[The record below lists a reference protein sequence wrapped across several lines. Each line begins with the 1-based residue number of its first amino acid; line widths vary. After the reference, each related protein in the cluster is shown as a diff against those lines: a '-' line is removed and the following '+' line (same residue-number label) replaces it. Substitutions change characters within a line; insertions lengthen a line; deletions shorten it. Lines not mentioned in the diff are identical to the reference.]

1 MGLLPISISLI
12 VSWVC
17 MIFDSSPVFFC
28 WYWHNKHCSI
38 FQTHIRYHNA
48 GDTNRN
54 LCIWNSILVVIY
66 RCICCELNF
75 SASNHAFVIQILL
88 FFFLQIPLGLLYV
101 FYPVFY
107 ELQLVSTFTYLE
119 KRFSRIVR
127 LVASFCFLLGSL
139 VFLPIFIYVP
149 SLAFNQGDYAIF
161 LVHSV
166 AWLIYI
172 CIVCSSVSGINIH
185 IVTAIATGLCVFY
198 TTFGGL
204 RWVQVV
210 FVPS

>member
-1 MGLLPISISLI
+1 MTFFFFGFWQDRCSMDIDVEDSSFTTIDYGIFAFLLVVSSAIGFYYGFVAKRKQNNTEEYLLGGKEMGLLPISISLI

-88 FFFLQIPLGLLYV
+88 FFFC
-101 FYPVFY
+101 
-107 ELQLVSTFTYLE
+107 
-119 KRFSRIVR
+119 RFR
-127 LVASFCFLLGSL
+127 
-139 VFLPIFIYVP
+139 
-149 SLAFNQGDYAIF
+149 
-161 LVHSV
+161 
-166 AWLIYI
+166 
-172 CIVCSSVSGINIH
+172 
-185 IVTAIATGLCVFY
+185 
-198 TTFGGL
+198 
-204 RWVQVV
+204 
-210 FVPS
+210 